1 MKIRNNSII
10 RATLAPWELGV
21 QRERR
26 ERLRNRLG
34 RGFSKK
40 DQRRVVKT
48 PSRIKDR
55 VRQTAEPHCEDRKI
69 HYSLEP
75 EASSSNYSGGP
86 E

>member
-1 MKIRNNSII
+1 MGVGSPERKKRKTKEGWGGASPRRTKGRII
-10 RATLAPWELGV
+10 
-21 QRERR
+21 
-26 ERLRNRLG
+26 
-34 RGFSKK
+34 
-40 DQRRVVKT
+40 KT

-55 VRQTAEPHCEDRKI
+55 VRKTAEPHCEDRKI